1 VDFSRI
7 CGDFAPLVLAL
18 YSSKAKFPISAAIHY
33 IAKRKVKN
41 NPKKIKNIEKK
52 VDNSEK
58 ANYTIITTGQQT
70 TQNRL

>member
-1 VDFSRI
+1 MPHF
-7 CGDFAPLVLAL
+7 GGYTL
-18 YSSKAKFPISAAIHY
+18 YSKMKA
-33 IAKRKVKN
+33 KN
-41 NPKKIKNIEKK
+41 NPKKIKNIEKR